1 MTLSCGET
9 LTTVWNTGEVLR
21 TDHAGR
27 TRSRP
32 AANPVNLCIT
42 CWARRQDD
50 IRGGIAA
57 SHPNAPAAA
66 MVCACVKAV
75 PVEEEIILL

>member
-1 MTLSCGET
+1 VTLSYGET

-21 TDHAGR
+21 TDHLGR

-32 AANPVNLCIT
+32 DASPIDLCLT

-57 SHPNAPAAA
+57 A
-66 MVCACVKAV
+66 MVCQCVKAV
-75 PVEEEIILL
+75 PVEEEFILL

>member
-1 MTLSCGET
+1 MTLSYGET

-57 SHPNAPAAA
+57 A

>member
-42 CWARRQDD
+42 CWARQDD
-50 IRGGIAA
+50 IRGGI
-57 SHPNAPAAA
+57 AAA

>member
-1 MTLSCGET
+1 MTLSYGET
-9 LTTVWNTGEVLR
+9 LTTVWKTGEVLR
-21 TDHAGR
+21 TDHLGR

-32 AANPVNLCIT
+32 DASPIDLCLT

-57 SHPNAPAAA
+57 A
-66 MVCACVKAV
+66 MVCQCVKSA
-75 PVEEEIILL
+75 PVEEEEIILL